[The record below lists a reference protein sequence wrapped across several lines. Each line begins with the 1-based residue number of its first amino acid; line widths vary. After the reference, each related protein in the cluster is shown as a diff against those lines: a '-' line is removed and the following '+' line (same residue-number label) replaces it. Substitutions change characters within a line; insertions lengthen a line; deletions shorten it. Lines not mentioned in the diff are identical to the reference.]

1 MHLKLVC
8 HPPLNEKEEEE
19 EEEEGAKRNTS
30 KRTEIHSNMDYVL
43 RTVMFA
49 LVICGVFS
57 ADEVKVKSVMEGD
70 SVTLNPD
77 ITQIQRINQIKWMFQ
92 KKGSNAAENIRN
104 VEILQGRLEKNDLT
118 GSLTINNMRTKHS
131 GLYTLE
137 IDHDNGTNNAS
148 FNVTVNEVPSVI
160 EAHKA
165 EIKILTVKK
174 GEPLFLETDVTE
186 FHGDE
191 LIVWRFGDEGK
202 LLAKE
207 DKETKSS
214 PYYNADERY
223 KGRLQLN
230 DQTGFLTLDKMKDT
244 DAGYYTVRISSN
256 KQTTYKKFAVNFTGS
271 VVSPSAGAII
281 ALLLVIAV
289 VAGLGVLY
297 YRRKISELQEHV
309 VGTLKFT
316 EGESVYLHTG
326 LTKLLKEDLILWKL
340 EPKNALIAKI
350 NGTEDQRKQTPYY
363 PESEAFKGRL
373 HLNDKT
379 GDLTITNTK
388 SSSSGVYELQINSS
402 NKVSYKKFN
411 ILVWPVNTLNYT
423 VGDSATLQ
431 TGVTELKNDARIL
444 WKFSDTY
451 IFIAE
456 LSGATNHH
464 KLYDGPDGRFRDRL
478 QINQRTGDLT
488 IGNISRAHSDIYTLE
503 ITSGK
508 NITCRRFMVV
518 VHDKTI
524 SGEVGDSITLAPETE
539 MQVGDLIMWMFGPE
553 DRLIAKGEMNAQ
565 GFCTQDDAVG
575 NITLDQTGSLIIT
588 NSTTEHS
595 GVYKLL
601 VISIRET
608 KHKRFRVAIHER
620 KENVVVEMESMPLKN

>member
-256 KQTTYKKFAVNFTGS
+256 KQTTYKKFAVNFTGFIISGS

-309 VGTLKFT
+309 
-316 EGESVYLHTG
+316 
-326 LTKLLKEDLILWKL
+326 
-340 EPKNALIAKI
+340 
-350 NGTEDQRKQTPYY
+350 
-363 PESEAFKGRL
+363 
-373 HLNDKT
+373 
-379 GDLTITNTK
+379 
-388 SSSSGVYELQINSS
+388 
-402 NKVSYKKFN
+402 
-411 ILVWPVNTLNYT
+411 
-423 VGDSATLQ
+423 
-431 TGVTELKNDARIL
+431 
-444 WKFSDTY
+444 
-451 IFIAE
+451 
-456 LSGATNHH
+456 
-464 KLYDGPDGRFRDRL
+464 
-478 QINQRTGDLT
+478 
-488 IGNISRAHSDIYTLE
+488 
-503 ITSGK
+503 
-508 NITCRRFMVV
+508 
-518 VHDKTI
+518 DKTI